1 MDDKKFSNLK
11 RPRYQMPEF
20 VNEALTRRGL
30 METYRKRPAYQQN
43 DYIGWIT
50 RAKRQETIE
59 KRLAQML
66 DELERGDKYMKM
78 AYHQKWPPGGV

>member
-1 MDDKKFSNLK
+1 
-11 RPRYQMPEF
+11 MPEF
-20 VNEALTRRGL
+20 VRNALLERGL
-30 METYRKRPAYQQN
+30 MEAYRSRPPYQQN

-50 RAKRQETIE
+50 RAKRQETKE

-78 AYHQKWPPGGV
+78 DYRPRQRG